1 MTSLPPLILRA
12 PGILY
17 GAAVIYFLLAIGVTL
32 MEMNVTM
39 GGDQSSSFAKMMMVR
54 TLYQASLE
62 SLYIAANGVIAH
74 ILLAI
79 WQDARI
85 GRNGGGDS

>member
-12 PGILY
+12 PSIFY
-17 GAAVIYFLLAIGVTL
+17 GAAVLFFLFSIGMTL
-32 MEMNVTM
+32 MEINVSM
-39 GGDQSSSFAKMMMVR
+39 GGDNGSPFAKLMMVR
-54 TLYQASLE
+54 TLYQALLE
-62 SLYIAANGVIAH
+62 SIYIAANGVIAQ

-85 GRNGGGDS
+85 GRDRGGDS